1 MGDLRNLRTLSWA
14 RQLLF
19 RKGSH
24 NHFKRALIAAPSC
37 MLWATADSYTHVAKP
52 RVACSIVMPKRDC
65 FCDSGTSTQAKPQD
79 ESEHRV
85 GKLPAPQM
93 GKQVEF
99 SVPNGSF
106 RADTSDCKNK

>member
-1 MGDLRNLRTLSWA
+1 MEHFLGNTSSAQSLEACLR
-14 RQLLF
+14 LLYLLAF
-19 RKGSH
+19 YGLLPTPAH
-24 NHFKRALIAAPSC
+24 MDA
-37 MLWATADSYTHVAKP
+37 
-52 RVACSIVMPKRDC
+52 
-65 FCDSGTSTQAKPQD
+65 GTSIQAKLQD

-106 RADTSDCKNK
+106 RADTSDSKKK